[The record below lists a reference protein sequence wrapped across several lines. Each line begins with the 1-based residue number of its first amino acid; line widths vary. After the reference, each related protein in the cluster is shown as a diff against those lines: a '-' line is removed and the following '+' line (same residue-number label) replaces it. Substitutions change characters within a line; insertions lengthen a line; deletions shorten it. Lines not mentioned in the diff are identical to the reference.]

1 MIGSI
6 SNSTPK
12 LSSSKLSSPAK
23 SGKSARTAEN
33 AITEELTKKIQDMA
47 KEDAKKGIYM
57 GNEFC
62 QVTDAHMRKFV
73 SPDRAGPIAQANAMM
88 NRLFDEHAPM
98 LELLDRLLGNNTVK
112 IQHDPTCHGQTAEI
126 RDSNGEV
133 IATYNT
139 FGGGW
144 CPSQTKEEGKF
155 YSETAAIYAEAF
167 KAARAEMKAEG
178 QAPAESSSSSVD
190 LRA

>member
-1 MIGSI
+1 MIGPI
-6 SNSTPK
+6 FNSTPNVSFSK
-12 LSSSKLSSPAK
+12 VSSSAK
-23 SGKSARTAEN
+23 SSKTERTAES
-33 AITEELTKKIQDMA
+33 AITEEFTKQIQEMA
-47 KEDAKKGIYM
+47 REDAKKGIYM

-62 QVTDAHMRKFV
+62 QMTDAHMRKFV
-73 SPDRAGPIAQANAMM
+73 SPNRVGPIAQASAMM
-88 NRLFDEHAPM
+88 NQLFDEHAPM
-98 LELLDRLLGNNTVK
+98 LTLLDRLLGNHTVK

-126 RDSNGEV
+126 RDPNGEV

-167 KAARAEMKAEG
+167 SSARAEMKAEG
-178 QAPAESSSSSVD
+178 QIPAASSGSSVD